1 MARAAD
7 TELWGT
13 GEEKGNLHESRLTS
27 YNSMQH
33 EVQFLRSMGIWK
45 RTCVYNACRCRK
57 STGCGEEERVSYHDA
72 HRRRAC
78 DTPGY
83 CEILETA
90 HKKGYWTVVTTN
102 GLYLDE
108 EIIKAYKRCRT
119 LAEGD
124 SITAEKLLDIFGT
137 DQESAEKV
145 AELLEELTEQAYI
158 SNGAEDRVKEL
169 ITHLI
174 VGTASMGFGGNAGGY
189 SSTLLVCDSN
199 IVTEQLEIMSGQISL
214 PMEVL
219 SEEDAAEIAAAD
231 LTGILFALE
240 QALFTS
246 SGRQCL
252 SMVLASLGISFVA
265 CVSTAYTGSF
275 LPCLLADECFLVF
288 YFGRFRYY

>member
-1 MARAAD
+1 MKCSFCGAWEYGKEHAYITMADA
-7 TELWGT
+7 
-13 GEEKGNLHESRLTS
+13 EKALDAG
-27 YNSMQH
+27 
-33 EVQFLRSMGIWK
+33 
-45 RTCVYNACRCRK
+45 RK
-57 STGCGEEERVSYHDA
+57 SGYRITTLTGGEPAIH
-72 HRRRAC
+72 
-78 DTPGY
+78 PGY

-102 GLYLDE
+102 GLYLDKE
-108 EIIKAYKRCRT
+108 MIKTYRRCRT

-145 AELLEELTEQAYI
+145 AELLEELTEQ
-158 SNGAEDRVKEL
+158 
-169 ITHLI
+169 
-174 VGTASMGFGGNAGGY
+174 
-189 SSTLLVCDSN
+189 
-199 IVTEQLEIMSGQISL
+199 LEIMSGQISL

-219 SEEDAAEIAAAD
+219 SEEDTAEIAAAD

-275 LPCLLADECFLVF
+275 LPCLLAHECFLVF

>member
-1 MARAAD
+1 MNLDLHLTTACNMKCSFCGAWEYGKEHAYITLAD
-7 TELWGT
+7 A
-13 GEEKGNLHESRLTS
+13 EKALDAG
-27 YNSMQH
+27 
-33 EVQFLRSMGIWK
+33 
-45 RTCVYNACRCRK
+45 RK
-57 STGCGEEERVSYHDA
+57 SGYRITTLTGGEPAIHPEYCRILKAA
-72 HRRRAC
+72 HR
-78 DTPGY
+78 
-83 CEILETA
+83 
-90 HKKGYWTVVTTN
+90 KGYWTVVTTN
-102 GLYLDE
+102 CLHLYE

-124 SITAEKLLDIFGT
+124 SITAKKLLDIFGT

-219 SEEDAAEIAAAD
+219 SEEDTAEIAAAD

-275 LPCLLADECFLVF
+275 LPCLLAHECFLVF

>member
-1 MARAAD
+1 MKCSFCGAWEYGREHAYITLAD
-7 TELWGT
+7 A
-13 GEEKGNLHESRLTS
+13 EKALDAG
-27 YNSMQH
+27 
-33 EVQFLRSMGIWK
+33 
-45 RTCVYNACRCRK
+45 RK
-57 STGCGEEERVSYHDA
+57 SGYRITTLTGGEPAIH
-72 HRRRAC
+72 
-78 DTPGY
+78 PGY

-189 SSTLLVCDSN
+189 SSTLLVYDSN

-219 SEEDAAEIAAAD
+219 SEEDTAEIAAAD

-246 SGRQCL
+246 SRQCL

-275 LPCLLADECFLVF
+275 LPCLLAHECFLVF